1 MNCERSTNIC
11 DEVKLF
17 WDEIRLREFVGLQDK
32 DLVVD
37 TVAVAGRLT
46 GDDYADRGGAAVDGL
61 MSLAGRD
68 FDSLPW
74 LEGEVVALDLDGEF
88 AVEDVE
94 ELARARVVVAG
105 FAGAGGH

>member
-46 GDDYADRGGAAVDGL
+46 GDDYADRSGAAVDGL
-61 MSLAGRD
+61 MRLAGSD
-68 FDSLPW
+68 LDSFAW
-74 LEGEVVALDLDGEF
+74 MEGEVVMLDFDGEF
-88 AVEDVE
+88 T
-94 ELARARVVVAG
+94 L
-105 FAGAGGH
+105 